1 MAKWDGM
8 QSRSGQ
14 LCLWLL
20 LFVAQAASAPTG
32 RALRTLIEPRAPL
45 VRVGEALE
53 LHCVSPWCAAAAL
66 PVWRRPGDRPFAPVA
81 GRSLRVAAQG
91 QADAGDYECE
101 VTCGAKKRSGRAQIV
116 VYDVPEELLIEQRP
130 PVAALGRSVR
140 LTCTVP
146 VVIPWSVSVDFVWYR
161 SDSGGDSARAVGRS
175 DANVTVDGESGRQA
189 AVGWLEVDA
198 PGAGPG
204 AVYTCVIAINKQEV
218 RVQASLRIRVAAEP
232 TEAVLPPVAT
242 TATTTETSVEKQT
255 EVGAA
260 HATPADDSS
269 AISLVTAEAT
279 FASSAENPTTESGAF
294 PEVATGAPA
303 KSSSPGTATEP
314 GASSGW
320 GPVEGSRGTEG
331 GHAEGGH
338 VEESHGTEGGHAE
351 GGHGAEARTA
361 GERRALS
368 VVTARDEDAGV
379 YHCVATAP
387 GAAPSSTRFSITVAR
402 GVQRESCHEALATV
416 GGTAMGAVLGLG
428 AGAFMV
434 KKLLSKSYTL
444 CH

>member
-1 MAKWDGM
+1 MAKRDGM
-8 QSRSGQ
+8 QSQSAQ

-20 LFVAQAASAPTG
+20 LFLAQG
-32 RALRTLIEPRAPL
+32 RALRTFIEPRAPL
-45 VRVGEALE
+45 VRVGEALQ
-53 LHCVSPWCAAAAL
+53 LHCVSPWCAAAAATAL

-101 VTCGAKKRSGRAQIV
+101 VTCGTKKRSGRAQIV

-130 PVAALGRSVR
+130 PVAAGGRSVR

-146 VVIPWSVSVDFVWYR
+146 VVIPWSVSVDFVWYK
-161 SDSGGDSARAVGRS
+161 SDPGGDSARAVGRT
-175 DANVTVDGESGRQA
+175 DTNVTVDGESGRQA

-198 PGAGPG
+198 PGVGPG

-218 RVQASLRIRVAAEP
+218 RVQASLGIRVAAEP
-232 TEAVLPPVAT
+232 TEAVLPPVA
-242 TATTTETSVEKQT
+242 TTETSVEKQT

-260 HATPADDSS
+260 HATPGDDSS
-269 AISLVTAEAT
+269 VPLVTAEAT
-279 FASSAENPTTESGAF
+279 LGSSADNPTTESGAF
-294 PEVATGAPA
+294 PEVATGALA
-303 KSSSPGTATEP
+303 KSSSPGTATES

-320 GPVEGSRGTEG
+320 GP
-331 GHAEGGH
+331 AEG
-338 VEESHGTEGGHAE
+338 SHGTEGSHVEANHVEANHAE
-351 GGHGAEARTA
+351 RSHGAEARTA

-368 VVTARDEDAGV
+368 AVTARDEDAGV

-387 GAAPSSTRFSITVAR
+387 GAAPSTRFSITVVR